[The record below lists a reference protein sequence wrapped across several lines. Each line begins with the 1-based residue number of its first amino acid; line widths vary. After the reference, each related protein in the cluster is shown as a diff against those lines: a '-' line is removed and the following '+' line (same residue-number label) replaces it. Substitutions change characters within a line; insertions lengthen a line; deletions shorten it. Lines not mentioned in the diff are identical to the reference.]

1 MQMVNS
7 LPDEFYPKKPFI
19 QVKNSLFRLSEYSN
33 RDFFPKS
40 DCFGAGHHVEISA
53 FKFWILDKYQ
63 QDFHSNSFKY
73 NWNKVLFGDEV
84 KDRRSVLISQLNSYL
99 LLPDDWDGYDG
110 VAPNR
115 QTVDDAIRL
124 LHLLP
129 NHISIPKPMLGNSG
143 TLGFYWEKENFYAE
157 VCFEGD
163 ETFWYYAKD
172 ADNEIGE
179 DVVFLNTNT
188 LPDELI
194 LFLEQ
199 F

>member
-1 MQMVNS
+1 MAEKHIADVM
-7 LPDEFYPKKPFI
+7 
-19 QVKNSLFRLSEYSN
+19 
-33 RDFFPKS
+33 KS
-40 DCFGAGHHVEISA
+40 DDLPNIYFNEFGAGISKNDI
-53 FKFWILDKYQ
+53 FILLGRNGKQEAILNASHITAKSLANALNEPKDK
-63 QDFHSNSFKY
+63 
-73 NWNKVLFGDEV
+73 
-84 KDRRSVLISQLNSYL
+84 RSVLISQLNSYL
-99 LLPDDWDGYDG
+99 LLPYDWDGYDG

-129 NHISIPKPMLGNSG
+129 KHISIPKPTLGNSG
-143 TLGFYWEKENFYAE
+143 TVGFYWEKENFYAE

-172 ADNEIGE
+172 TDNEFGE
-179 DVVFLNTNT
+179 DVVSLNTNT